1 MELHAAIFDVD
12 GVLVASPHER
22 AWREALEGYA
32 DPSLFTTEFYQAHV
46 AGKSR
51 LDGARTTLEG
61 LGVPDAGTWVGAY
74 AEKKQAIIDRL
85 IQKGSFDAF
94 PDAMRF
100 AAALSAAG
108 LKLALAS
115 SSKNAA
121 AMLRRLNLPD
131 GRNLLSLFDANLS
144 GHEVP
149 RGKPDP
155 ALFLLSA
162 DAVHMPPGECV
173 VVEDAPAGVRAANAG
188 GMASLGIA
196 RLHDEAL
203 LEEAGAGLVV
213 TSLDDVDI
221 PALTHGELRS
231 NHRIEGL
238 PHA

>member
-22 AWREALEGYA
+22 AWREALDGYA
-32 DPSLFTTEFYQAHV
+32 DPSHFTTEFYQAHV
-46 AGKSR
+46 AGKPR
-51 LDGARTTLEG
+51 LDGARAALEG
-61 LGVPDAGTWVGAY
+61 LGVPDAATSVDAY
-74 AEKKQAIIDRL
+74 AKKKQVIIDRL
-85 IQKGSFDAF
+85 IEDGDFDAF
-94 PDAMRF
+94 PDAVRF
-100 AAALSAAG
+100 ANALSAAG
-108 LKLALAS
+108 VKLALAS

-121 AMLRRLNLPD
+121 AMLRRL
-131 GRNLLSLFDANLS
+131 
-144 GHEVP
+144 
-149 RGKPDP
+149 KPDP
-155 ALFLLSA
+155 ALFLLTA
-162 DAVHMPPGECV
+162 DAVHMRPAECV

-203 LEEAGAGLVV
+203 LEAAGAGLVV

-231 NHRIEGL
+231 KNMTEGL

>member
-1 MELHAAIFDVD
+1 MDLHAAIFDVD

-22 AWREALEGYA
+22 AWREALDGYA
-32 DPSLFTTEFYQAHV
+32 DPSHFTTEFYQSHV
-46 AGKSR
+46 AGKPR
-51 LDGARTTLEG
+51 LDGARAALEG
-61 LGVPDAGTWVGAY
+61 LGVPNAATCVNAY
-74 AEKKQAIIDRL
+74 AKKKQAIIDRL
-85 IQKGSFDAF
+85 IEEGSFDAF
-94 PDAMRF
+94 PDAVRF

-108 LKLALAS
+108 VKLALAS

-121 AMLRRLNLPD
+121 AMLRRLSLPD
-131 GRNLLSLFDANLS
+131 GRDLHSIFDADLS
-144 GHEVP
+144 GRDVP

-162 DAVHMPPGECV
+162 DAVHMQPAECV

-203 LEEAGAGLVV
+203 LEAAGAGLVV

-231 NHRIEGL
+231 KNMTESM